1 MILVFLI
8 LAGVLIWALCKTDTF
23 SRKSKSGGDDLE
35 RLRREWESQGPQE
48 PAQGSGAADQSD
60 LERIRRQVWEDK
72 KRREVSEMAKR
83 AAEKE
88 TEEQDALAFQ
98 KALEDKFLA
107 SPTTRRIIDAIGDG
121 TGRLPEEI
129 TVYNDRVTGRTNGQ
143 MREFDFAV
151 NRVPF
156 LDKMYTMEG
165 DVLKT
170 AHNPKEALARAID
183 RILGGQYNIEH
194 SSPSHVLLRLKPTT
208 PW

>member
-98 KALEDKFLA
+98 KALDEKFLA

-129 TVYNDRVTGRTNGQ
+129 AVYDDRVTGCTDGRTRTFG
-143 MREFDFAV
+143 FAA
-151 NRVPF
+151 NRVP
-156 LDKMYTMEG
+156 LLNKVYTIEG
-165 DVLKT
+165 KFVKT

>member
-1 MILVFLI
+1 MIAIVILVS
-8 LAGVLIWALCKTDTF
+8 LALLFVVYSARTRKESESP
-23 SRKSKSGGDDLE
+23 SRHATPEELAYAAKRLRQEEEE
-35 RLRREWESQGPQE
+35 RLRQGD
-48 PAQGSGAADQSD
+48 AQNA
-60 LERIRRQVWEDK
+60 V
-72 KRREVSEMAKR
+72 
-83 AAEKE
+83 
-88 TEEQDALAFQ
+88 AFQ
-98 KALEDKFLA
+98 KALDERFLA

>member
-129 TVYNDRVTGRTNGQ
+129 TVYNDRVTGRTNGR

>member
-23 SRKSKSGGDDLE
+23 SRKSKSGGDNLE

-107 SPTTRRIIDAIGDG
+107 SSTTRRIIDAIGDG

>member
-98 KALEDKFLA
+98 KALDEKFLA

>member
-107 SPTTRRIIDAIGDG
+107 SSTTRRIIDAIGDG

>member
-1 MILVFLI
+1 
-8 LAGVLIWALCKTDTF
+8 
-23 SRKSKSGGDDLE
+23 
-35 RLRREWESQGPQE
+35 
-48 PAQGSGAADQSD
+48 
-60 LERIRRQVWEDK
+60 
-72 KRREVSEMAKR
+72 MAKR

-107 SPTTRRIIDAIGDG
+107 SSTTRRIIDAIGDG

-151 NRVPF
+151 NRVP
-156 LDKMYTMEG
+156 LLNKVYTIEG
-165 DVLKT
+165 KFVKT
-170 AHNPKEALARAID
+170 VHNPKEALARAID

>member
-98 KALEDKFLA
+98 KALDEKFLA

-183 RILGGQYNIEH
+183 RILGGQYNVGH
-194 SSPSHVLLRLKPTT
+194 SGPDHVLLRLKPTT

>member
-1 MILVFLI
+1 MPP
-8 LAGVLIWALCKTDTF
+8 K
-23 SRKSKSGGDDLE
+23 
-35 RLRREWESQGPQE
+35 
-48 PAQGSGAADQSD
+48 GSG
-60 LERIRRQVWEDK
+60 RRRK
-72 KRREVSEMAKR
+72 KDSGRVTRRTPV
-83 AAEKE
+83 
-88 TEEQDALAFQ
+88 AFQ
-98 KALEDKFLA
+98 KALDEKFLA

-183 RILGGQYNIEH
+183 RILGGQYNVGH
-194 SSPSHVLLRLKPTT
+194 SGPDHVLLRLKPTT

>member
-129 TVYNDRVTGRTNGQ
+129 TVYNYRVTGRTNGR

>member
-72 KRREVSEMAKR
+72 KRREVSEMAKQ

-107 SPTTRRIIDAIGDG
+107 SSTTRRIIDAIGDG

-129 TVYNDRVTGRTNGQ
+129 TVYNDRVTGRTNGR

>member
-107 SPTTRRIIDAIGDG
+107 SSTTRRIIDAIGDG

-143 MREFDFAV
+143 IREFDFAV

>member
-107 SPTTRRIIDAIGDG
+107 SSTTRRIIDAIGDG

-194 SSPSHVLLRLKPTT
+194 SNPSHVLLRLKPTT

>member
-98 KALEDKFLA
+98 KALDEKFLA
-107 SPTTRRIIDAIGDG
+107 SPTTRRIIDVIGDG

-151 NRVPF
+151 NRVP
-156 LDKMYTMEG
+156 LLNKVYTIEG
-165 DVLKT
+165 KFVKT

-194 SSPSHVLLRLKPTT
+194 SSPATSILRLKPTT

>member
-1 MILVFLI
+1 MIAIVILVS
-8 LAGVLIWALCKTDTF
+8 LALLFVVYSARTRKESESP
-23 SRKSKSGGDDLE
+23 SRHATPEELAYAAT
-35 RLRREWESQGPQE
+35 RLRQGD
-48 PAQGSGAADQSD
+48 AQNA
-60 LERIRRQVWEDK
+60 V
-72 KRREVSEMAKR
+72 
-83 AAEKE
+83 
-88 TEEQDALAFQ
+88 AFQ
-98 KALEDKFLA
+98 KALDEKFLA

-170 AHNPKEALARAID
+170 AHNPKEARARAID

>member
-98 KALEDKFLA
+98 KALDEKFLA
-107 SPTTRRIIDAIGDG
+107 SPTTRRIIDVIGDG

>member
-1 MILVFLI
+1 MIAIVILVS
-8 LAGVLIWALCKTDTF
+8 LALLFVVYSARTRKESESP
-23 SRKSKSGGDDLE
+23 SRHATPEELAYAAK
-35 RLRREWESQGPQE
+35 RLRQGD
-48 PAQGSGAADQSD
+48 AQNA
-60 LERIRRQVWEDK
+60 V
-72 KRREVSEMAKR
+72 
-83 AAEKE
+83 
-88 TEEQDALAFQ
+88 AFQ
-98 KALEDKFLA
+98 KALDEKFLA

-183 RILGGQYNIEH
+183 RILGGQYNIEP
-194 SSPSHVLLRLKPTT
+194 SNPSHVLLRLQPTT

>member
-98 KALEDKFLA
+98 KALDEKFLA

-183 RILGGQYNIEH
+183 RILGGQYNVEH
-194 SSPSHVLLRLKPTT
+194 SGPDHVLLRLKPTT